1 MTSKRKQIK
10 KIPISIFFSK
20 NQISSNYK
28 KINFNEYSSY
38 SVFKSDRKVLIN
50 LSKISDLNT
59 LQKNNKLL
67 FIGLAISNYC
77 KTGNFFVEYFGCKKT
92 DIKNFYLGW
101 TLAEYTFEKYKSI
114 KKKKVISRFFIN
126 IKQK

>member
-1 MTSKRKQIK
+1 M
-10 KIPISIFFSK
+10 
-20 NQISSNYK
+20 
-28 KINFNEYSSY
+28 
-38 SVFKSDRKVLIN
+38 
-50 LSKISDLNT
+50 SKISDLNT

-67 FIGLAISNYC
+67 FIGLAIRNYC

-114 KKKKVISRFFIN
+114 KKKKSN
-126 IKQK
+126 IKIFHKYKTEIKSICESYFFTRDLINTPANILGPKESVLAAK